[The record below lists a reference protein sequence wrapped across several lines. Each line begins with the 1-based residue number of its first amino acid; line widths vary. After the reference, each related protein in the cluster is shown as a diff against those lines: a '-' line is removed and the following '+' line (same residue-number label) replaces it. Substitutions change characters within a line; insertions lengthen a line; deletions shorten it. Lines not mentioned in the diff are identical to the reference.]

1 MSFSSDVK
9 RALLEYFDNN
19 RHCDIAELAAVINY
33 ECKIEGKSI
42 LLDTENKDIA
52 EKFAGMS
59 CRLFGIKTEIYEEN
73 KHFGIKINENDSLK
87 ILTATGIMND
97 DEIKK
102 HINST
107 VVSGVCCK
115 RAYIRGAFICIGSIN
130 DPQKNYHLEFVTYER
145 EQAEELK
152 NLINFFISDAKVIER
167 KRQFVVYIKDGEQI
181 VDMLNVMNAHKAL
194 MELENVRI
202 VKDVRNNVNR
212 IVNCETANLNKT
224 VSASV
229 RQREAIEYI
238 RSRVGLDE
246 LPPQLKEIAVIRLE
260 NPDMSLK
267 ELGEMLEHPVGKS
280 GVNHRLKK
288 IINIAEHLHNI

>member
-1 MSFSSDVK
+1 MSFSSNVK
-9 RALLEYFDNN
+9 KELFEYFDNN
-19 RHCDIAELAAVINY
+19 RHCDIAELAAIINY
-33 ECKIEGKSI
+33 ECEINDKNI
-42 LLDTENKDIA
+42 LLDTENKAIA
-52 EKFAGMS
+52 EKFAESVGH
-59 CRLFGIKTEIYEEN
+59 LFGIKTEIYEDN
-73 KHFGIKINENDSLK
+73 KRFRIKINEKDSVK
-87 ILTATGIMND
+87 ILTATGMMND
-97 DEIKK
+97 DEVKK
-102 HINST
+102 HINPT
-107 VVSGVCCK
+107 VISAVCCK
-115 RAYIRGAFICIGSIN
+115 RAYIRGAFICRGSIN
-130 DPQKNYHLEFVTYER
+130 DPEKNYHLEYVTYKR

-152 NLINFFISDAKVIER
+152 KLINFFIDDAKVIER
-167 KRQFVVYIKDGEQI
+167 KKQFVVYIKDGEQI

-246 LPPQLKEIAVIRLE
+246 LTPQLKEIAVIRLE

-267 ELGEMLEHPVGKS
+267 ELGEMLEPPVGKS